1 MLYFSKLRIVFIT
14 IFSLLFVLIASSNLF
29 KFDDSFFNKK
39 INHPRKKEDKETGS
53 VMPPIHL
60 SSTFKQ
66 KSPGEFKYEYAR
78 TNNPTREILEKLLK
92 EIEEGEFAYAFSSG
106 MAAINTLTDALDKN
120 FHIICS
126 DDVYGGTRRIFDKVK
141 NVNQNIEITYTDFS
155 RENNWPGLIK
165 ENTKMIWLE
174 TPSNPLLKLV
184 DINKIKKEIPNDDIK
199 IVCDNTF
206 AAPYNQQPLT
216 LGADVVL
223 HSSTKYL
230 GGHSDI
236 IGGAIVIKNDK
247 KLAEKIKYL
256 QNAIGAVPSPFD
268 CYMLIRSI
276 KTLAVRMEKHN
287 SNAMIISEYLNNHP
301 KINKVRYPGLK
312 NDPNH
317 DIAKSQ
323 MRGFG
328 GIISIDLKTDLK
340 GTLNFLENIEIFTLA
355 ESLGG
360 VESLIEHP
368 AIMTHASIDKNIR
381 EELGISDSL
390 IRLSVGIEDSED
402 LISALNNALKLI

>member
-1 MLYFSKLRIVFIT
+1 MKIKKKL
-14 IFSLLFVLIASSNLF
+14 
-29 KFDDSFFNKK
+29 FNTKV
-39 INHPRKKEDKETGS
+39 IHSGHQEDKETGA

-66 KSPGEFKYEYAR
+66 RSPGDFKYEYAR
-78 TNNPTREILEKLLK
+78 TNNPTREILEKLLA
-92 EIEEGEFAYAFSSG
+92 EIEEGKIAYAFSSG
-106 MAAINTLTDALDKN
+106 MAAINTLTDALDNN

-126 DDVYGGTRRIFDKVK
+126 DDVYGGTRRIFDKIK

-155 RENNWPGLIK
+155 KEDNWPGLIK
-165 ENTKMIWLE
+165 ENTKIIWVE
-174 TPSNPLLKLV
+174 TPSNPLLKIV
-184 DINKIKKEIPNDDIK
+184 NINNIKKEITNDDVK

-206 AAPYNQQPLT
+206 ASPYNQQPLT

-236 IGGAIVIKNDK
+236 IGGAIIIKDDD
-247 KLAEKIKYL
+247 KLAQKIQYL
-256 QNAIGAVPSPFD
+256 QNAVGSVPSPFD

-276 KTLAVRMEKHN
+276 KTLAVRMETHN
-287 SNAMIISEYLNNHP
+287 TNAMIISEYLNNHP
-301 KINKVRYPGLK
+301 KVKTVRYPGLK
-312 NDPNH
+312 SDPNH
-317 DIAKSQ
+317 NLARTQ
-323 MRGFG
+323 MSGYG
-328 GIISIDLKTDLK
+328 GIISIELKTDLN
-340 GTLNFLENIEIFTLA
+340 GTLNFLQNIEIFTLA

-368 AIMTHASIDKNIR
+368 AIMTHASIEKKIR

-402 LISALNNALKLI
+402 LKMALDKALKLI